1 MYLGCVITNYL
12 AFQEFINYP
21 LTFQQ
26 VSNAYHEALVYDYDV
41 LKMQAKTGMNYVHVP
56 QAPELIYPHTTKEQ
70 ILWVNKKDYP
80 EEMCFKLY
88 ALDQLP
94 ETRPRMRYHD
104 IRYLRGCPLRSGAL
118 HEEICKYI
126 NHFDPE
132 ELRLKAVGMRVKANR
147 GSALHYLSNSE
158 VFKVVDRRVKE
169 EDAERTLLSKKEP
182 NCYYYTT
189 KEKGTKPDSRCIP
202 LWLDKDKPAKEK
214 EEEEEKEEVPQ
225 PFEPGCTRIWLGE
238 EEEDPCVKEKKEEE
252 NMAKLVQEA
261 MDNINDPKR
270 RTTFE
275 HYPPCDCAKWVC
287 EKKEE
292 KKEEDTPKVA
302 CMAIGCPGSEP
313 K

>member
-1 MYLGCVITNYL
+1 MAFIYLGCVITNYL

-21 LTFQQ
+21 LTYQQ

-94 ETRPRMRYHD
+94 EARPQMRYHD
-104 IRYLRGCPLRSGAL
+104 IRWLRGCPLRSGPL

-132 ELRLKAVGMRVKANR
+132 ELRLKAKVMRVK
-147 GSALHYLSNSE
+147 
-158 VFKVVDRRVKE
+158 
-169 EDAERTLLSKKEP
+169 EDWLLREDVPGRERKDMVCAEGW
-182 NCYYYTT
+182 
-189 KEKGTKPDSRCIP
+189 KGEFCSQ
-202 LWLDKDKPAKEK
+202 K
-214 EEEEEKEEVPQ
+214 EEEEVHKVVKVEKMFVHSFDDIMTEAE
-225 PFEPGCTRIWLGE
+225 RIHL
-238 EEEDPCVKEKKEEE
+238 EE
-252 NMAKLVQEA
+252 NMAKLVKEQ
-261 MDNINDPKR
+261 MDNIDDPGRK
-270 RTTFE
+270 TTFE
-275 HYPPCDCAKWVC
+275 YYPRCDCAKWDC

-292 KKEEDTPKVA
+292 KKEEETPTVR

-313 K
+313 SN